1 MTEVTV
7 ASPFGNEQVAE
18 VPLAAAPLVRVLAQ
32 VRFPRLAALVAGEDT
47 ANEFAAA
54 MRADYPIL
62 NEQRE
67 LSVTITPEG
76 VTQAPGTARVWQLR
90 SADEQWQVSFGD
102 SFLAVDTAAY
112 RTRDDF
118 AARVVDAWRRFV
130 DVVRPPFVERVG
142 VRYINRVADEDTI
155 NDLPTLVRAE
165 ALGGVTVALAG
176 GVRLSHSMHE
186 ALYHLDELNGLQAR
200 WGVLPPGA
208 VLDPT
213 LAPVPETTWVLDLD
227 AFRMGRNAVDP
238 DEVDQHVQQLAER
251 AYRYFRW
258 VVTEEFLTRFGREAR

>member
-1 MTEVTV
+1 MTEATLE
-7 ASPFGNEQVAE
+7 SPFGNDQVAE
-18 VPLAAAPLVRVLAQ
+18 VALADAPLVRVLAQ
-32 VRFPRLAALVAGEDT
+32 VRFPRLAALAAGDDA
-47 ANEFAAA
+47 ANAFAAA
-54 MRADYPIL
+54 MGTDYPIL

-76 VTQAPGTARVWQLR
+76 VTQAPGAARVWQLR
-90 SADEQWQVSFGD
+90 SADEQWQVSLGD

-112 RTRDDF
+112 TSREDF
-118 AARVVDAWRRFV
+118 AARVVGAWRCFV

-142 VRYINRVADEDTI
+142 VRYINRVADAATLD
-155 NDLPTLVRAE
+155 DLPTLVRPE
-165 ALGGVTVALAG
+165 ALGGAMVALAG

-213 LAPVPETTWVLDLD
+213 LPPVPETSWVLDLD
-227 AFRMGRNAVDP
+227 AFRMGRNDVDP
-238 DEVDQHVQQLAER
+238 SQLDQHVQQLAER

-258 VVTEEFLTRFGREAR
+258 VVTPQFLARFGGEA